1 MGQSLTTIQFYAHGR
16 RHSTLTG
23 YRKHVASYPA
33 YASSAPQ
40 PSAYL
45 PPSHPD
51 LDAAD
56 LSGKTVVITGANS
69 GIGYALATY
78 CAGKNASVL
87 MFCRSQERG
96 DKAARTIQEETSC
109 APGNVRC
116 VQCDVGLKSSIDAA
130 ISSLPASLRVDSL
143 VCNAGVLL
151 NERTLTEEGV
161 ECTAATHLVYGSYYL
176 TKRLLSSEAARLA
189 DDGKVVFLS
198 SGGMY
203 NTKFSWAGCLSLDPD
218 RYSGNLSYAYAKR
231 GQVLLAEELTKAQ
244 PEGGKRSFV
253 SAHPGWVDTPAVDL
267 AYGSGKRA
275 LQPMRDMW
283 QGAEGIAWLLTAPA
297 GEVESG
303 GFYLD
308 RGVQKKHLNKRTE
321 NTPEQV
327 ADMLTKLKE
336 QTGI

>member
-1 MGQSLTTIQFYAHGR
+1 M
-16 RHSTLTG
+16 
-23 YRKHVASYPA
+23 
-33 YASSAPQ
+33 
-40 PSAYL
+40 
-45 PPSHPD
+45 
-51 LDAAD
+51 
-56 LSGKTVVITGANS
+56 
-69 GIGYALATY
+69 
-78 CAGKNASVL
+78 
-87 MFCRSQERG
+87 
-96 DKAARTIQEETSC
+96 
-109 APGNVRC
+109 
-116 VQCDVGLKSSIDAA
+116 QCDVGLKSSIDAA

-151 NERTLTEEGV
+151 NERTLTEEGL

-275 LQPMRDMW
+275 LQPMRDLW

-308 RGVQKKHLNKRTE
+308 RGVQKKVSVHASCVRAPPPLLTLLCAA
-321 NTPEQV
+321 PEQ
-327 ADMLTKLKE
+327 AHGE
-336 QTGI
+336 HTGAGR